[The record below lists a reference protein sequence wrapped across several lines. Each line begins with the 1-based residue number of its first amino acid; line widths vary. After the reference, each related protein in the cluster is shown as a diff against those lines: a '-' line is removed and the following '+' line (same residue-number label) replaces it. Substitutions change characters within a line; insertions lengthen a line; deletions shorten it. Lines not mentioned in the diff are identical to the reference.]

1 MLEMKYWNE
10 KMECMSPDER
20 QVLQSE
26 RLVQLVKRVYDNVAP
41 YRKKMEAIGLEPGD
55 IKGLEDLQA
64 LPFTTKQDLRDHY
77 PYGLFAIP
85 MRDISR
91 IHASSGTTGKQTV
104 VGYTKKDI
112 HMWADCMARSL
123 VGAGATPDSIV
134 HVAYGYGLFTGGL
147 GAHYGAEEL
156 GASVIPVS
164 SGNTARQITI
174 LQDFMPDILM
184 CTPSYAMYLAEEL
197 KASGKTPADIHLKA
211 GIFGAEPWSEQ
222 MRRDIEKGLGI
233 RALDIYGLSEIMGP
247 AVSCECLAQQG
258 MHVQED
264 NFLIEILDPKTG
276 LPVAD
281 GEQGEVVITTL
292 TKEGLPLI
300 RYRTRDLSRLNRKKC
315 ACGRTTAR
323 MHRITGRTDD
333 MLIIRGV
340 NVFPSQIESVLLEM
354 GETTPNYMIIVDRKE
369 NHDTMEVQ
377 VEMNDTLF
385 SDQVKDLES
394 IEAGIKE
401 RLNSVLGI
409 RVKLKLVEPKTLPRS
424 EGKAKRVIDNRKV

>member
-1 MLEMKYWNE
+1 MKYWNE
-10 KMECMSPDER
+10 SMECMSVEER
-20 QVLQSE
+20 RSLQSE
-26 RLVQLVKRVYDNVAP
+26 RLVKLVERVYSNVAP
-41 YRKKMEAIGLEPGD
+41 YRKKMDEIGLKPKD
-55 IKGLEDLQA
+55 IKNIDDIEK
-64 LPFTTKQDLRDHY
+64 LPFTTKQDLRDNY
-77 PYGLFAIP
+77 PYGLFAVP
-85 MRDISR
+85 MREISR

-112 HMWADCMARSL
+112 QMWSDCMARSI
-123 VGAGATPDSIV
+123 VGAGGTPDSIV

-164 SGNTARQITI
+164 SGNTARQVTI
-174 LQDFMPDILM
+174 LQDFRPDILM

-197 KASGKTPADIHLKA
+197 RAAGKGPADIYLKA

-233 RALDIYGLSEIMGP
+233 KALDIYGLSEIMGP
-247 AVSCECLAQQG
+247 AVSCECLEQSG

-264 NFLIEILDPKTG
+264 NFLIEILDPKTCK
-276 LPVAD
+276 PVPE

-300 RYRTRDLSRLNRKKC
+300 RYRTRDLSCITREKC

-323 MHRITGRTDD
+323 MRRITGRTDD

-354 GETTPNYMIIVDRKE
+354 NDTTPNYMIIVDRKD

-377 VEMNDTLF
+377 VEMNDALF

-394 IEAGIKE
+394 IESGMKA

-409 RVKLKLVEPKTLPRS
+409 SVKLKLVEPRTLPRS
-424 EGKAKRVIDNRKV
+424 EGKAKRVIDKRKI

>member
-1 MLEMKYWNE
+1 MKYWDEN
-10 KMECMSPDER
+10 MECMSVEER
-20 QVLQSE
+20 RTLQSE
-26 RLVQLVKRVYDNVAP
+26 RLVKLVERVYNHVEP
-41 YRKKMEAIGLEPGD
+41 YRKKMDEVGLKPED
-55 IKGLEDLQA
+55 IKGLDDLDK
-64 LPFTTKQDLRDHY
+64 LPFTTKQDLRDNY
-77 PYGLFAIP
+77 PYGLFAVP
-85 MRDISR
+85 MKDIAR

-104 VGYTKKDI
+104 VGYTKNDLD
-112 HMWADCMARSL
+112 MWADCMARSL
-123 VGAGATPDSIV
+123 VSGGASRESIV

-147 GAHYGAEEL
+147 GAHCGAEKL
-156 GASVIPVS
+156 GAAVIPVS

-174 LQDFMPDILM
+174 LQDFRPDVLM

-197 KASGKTPADIHLKA
+197 KASGKSTDDIYLKL
-211 GIFGAEPWSEQ
+211 GVFGAEPWSEQ
-222 MRRDIEKGLGI
+222 MRRDIEKGLGLQAI
-233 RALDIYGLSEIMGP
+233 NIYGLSEIMGP
-247 AVSCECLAQQG
+247 AVSCECIEQCG

-276 LPVAD
+276 KPVPD

-292 TKEGLPLI
+292 TKEALPLI
-300 RYRTRDLSRLNRKKC
+300 RYRTRDLSSLIREKC

-354 GETTPNYMIIVDRKE
+354 GTTTPNYMIIVDRKD

-377 VEMNDTLF
+377 VEMNDDIF

-394 IEAGIKE
+394 IESNIKA

-409 RVKLKLVEPKTLPRS
+409 SVKLKLVEPKTLPRS
-424 EGKAKRVIDNRKV
+424 EGKAKRVIDNRKI

>member
-1 MLEMKYWNE
+1 MKYWNE
-10 KMECMSPDER
+10 QMECMSVEER
-20 QVLQSE
+20 RELQSE
-26 RLVQLVKRVYDNVAP
+26 RLVKLVERVYNNVAP
-41 YRKKMEAIGLEPGD
+41 YRKKMDAIGLKPED
-55 IKGLEDLQA
+55 IRSIDDLGK
-64 LPFTTKQDLRDHY
+64 LPFTLKQDLRDNY
-77 PYGLFAIP
+77 PYGLFAVP
-85 MRDISR
+85 MTEIVR

-104 VGYTKKDI
+104 VGYTKNDLD
-112 HMWADCMARSL
+112 MWTECMARSL
-123 VGAGATPDSIV
+123 TAAGATAESIV

-147 GAHYGAEEL
+147 GAHYGAEAL

-174 LQDFMPDILM
+174 LQDFRPDILM

-197 KASGKTPADIHLKA
+197 RAAGKTPGDIYLKA
-211 GIFGAEPWSEQ
+211 GVFGAEPWSEQ
-222 MRRDIEKGLGI
+222 MRRDIERGLGI
-233 RALDIYGLSEIMGP
+233 KALNIYGLSEIMGP
-247 AVSCECLAQQG
+247 AVSCECMEQSG

-264 NFLIEILDPKTG
+264 NFLIEILNPETG
-276 LPVAD
+276 EPVPD

-300 RYRTRDLSRLNRKKC
+300 RYRTRDLSSVVRERC

-323 MHRITGRTDD
+323 MQRITGRTDD

-354 GETTPNYMIIVDRKE
+354 NAATPNYMIIVDRKD

-377 VEMNDTLF
+377 VEMNDSLF

-394 IEAGIKE
+394 IENSIKA

-409 RVKLKLVEPKTLPRS
+409 SVKLKLVEPKTLPRS
-424 EGKAKRVIDNRKV
+424 EGKAKRVIDKRKI

>member
-1 MLEMKYWNE
+1 MTYWNE
-10 KMECMSPDER
+10 SMECMPVEER
-20 QVLQSE
+20 RALQSE
-26 RLVQLVKRVYDNVAP
+26 RLVKLVERVYSNVVP
-41 YRKKMEAIGLEPGD
+41 YREKMDEIGLKPED
-55 IKGLEDLQA
+55 IKGIEDLEK
-64 LPFTTKQDLRDHY
+64 LPFTTKQDLRDNY
-77 PYGLFAIP
+77 PYGLFAVP
-85 MRDISR
+85 MRNISR

-104 VGYTKKDI
+104 VGYTKNDI
-112 HMWADCMARSL
+112 HMWSDCMARSI
-123 VGAGATPDSIV
+123 VGAGGTPDSIV

-174 LQDFMPDILM
+174 LQDFRPDILM

-197 KASGKTPADIHLKA
+197 KASGKSPADIHLKA

-233 RALDIYGLSEIMGP
+233 KALDIYGLSEIMGP
-247 AVSCECLAQQG
+247 AVSCECLEQSG

-264 NFLIEILDPKTG
+264 NFLIEILDPKTCK
-276 LPVAD
+276 PVSE

-300 RYRTRDLSRLNRKKC
+300 RYRTRDLSCITREKC

-323 MHRITGRTDD
+323 MRRITGRTDD

-354 GETTPNYMIIVDRKE
+354 KAVTTNYMIIVDRKD

-394 IEAGIKE
+394 VESDIKA

-409 RVKLKLVEPKTLPRS
+409 SVKLKLVEPRALPRS
-424 EGKAKRVIDNRKV
+424 EGKAKRVIDKRKI

>member
-1 MLEMKYWNE
+1 MKYWNE
-10 KMECMSPDER
+10 QMECMSVDER
-20 QVLQSE
+20 RALQSE
-26 RLVQLVKRVYDNVAP
+26 RLVKLVERVYHNVAP
-41 YRKKMEAIGLEPGD
+41 YRKKMDAIGLKPED
-55 IKGLEDLQA
+55 IKSIDDLGK
-64 LPFTTKQDLRDHY
+64 LPFTLKQDLRDNY
-77 PYGLFAIP
+77 PYGLFAVP
-85 MRDISR
+85 MKDIVR

-104 VGYTKKDI
+104 VGYTKKDLD
-112 HMWADCMARSL
+112 MWADCMARSL
-123 VGAGATPDSIV
+123 TAAGATEDSIV
-134 HVAYGYGLFTGGL
+134 HIAYGYGLFTGGL
-147 GAHYGAEEL
+147 GAHYGAEAL

-174 LQDFMPDILM
+174 LQDFRPDILM

-197 KASGKTPADIHLKA
+197 RAAGKTPEDIYLKA
-211 GIFGAEPWSEQ
+211 GVFGAEPWSEQ
-222 MRRDIEKGLGI
+222 MRRDIEQGLGI
-233 RALDIYGLSEIMGP
+233 KALNIYGLSEIMGP
-247 AVSCECLAQQG
+247 AVSCECTEQCG

-276 LPVAD
+276 KPVPD

-300 RYRTRDLSRLNRKKC
+300 RYRTRDLSSGVRERC

-323 MHRITGRTDD
+323 MQRIMGRTDD

-354 GETTPNYMIIVDRKE
+354 SAATPNYMIIVDRKD

-394 IEAGIKE
+394 IENSIKA

-409 RVKLKLVEPKTLPRS
+409 SVKLKLVEPRTLPRS
-424 EGKAKRVIDNRKV
+424 EGKAKRVIDKRKI